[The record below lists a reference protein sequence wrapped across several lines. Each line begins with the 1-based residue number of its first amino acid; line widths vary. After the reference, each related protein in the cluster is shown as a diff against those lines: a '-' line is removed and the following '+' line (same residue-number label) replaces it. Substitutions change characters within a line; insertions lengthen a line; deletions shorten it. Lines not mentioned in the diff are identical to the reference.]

1 MFKSQIISPMTLDRI
16 TLNAQTIKYPAMLK
30 YINWVLVKVDR
41 AQTHRAGQCIH
52 TGGRQ
57 MVSQVIIGKAWPSTK
72 VVTCLEEA
80 MLPACSKPLVDFEK
94 KCRSRDNLNFI
105 LTQLSILFQVQ
116 SKVVDPVLPHFYIVF
131 IFFLICSRPEY
142 RAEILLAGR

>member
-80 MLPACSKPLVDFEK
+80 MLPACSKPLVDFGK
-94 KCRSRDNLNFI
+94 KCRSRQFFFYPYPTLNTFPGAVKSRWPCSPSF
-105 LTQLSILFQVQ
+105 LYTV
-116 SKVVDPVLPHFYIVF
+116 FYG
-131 IFFLICSRPEY
+131 L
-142 RAEILLAGR
+142 